1 MPVPWTT
8 IIATLPT
15 LIDAAGKLFKKTS
28 APPPRIN
35 PSADHEEK
43 LNAAIKQLEYY
54 ESLQAEQSKLLKE
67 TIEQLQ
73 NVSLSCSTMAR
84 RANIAIVL
92 AIVSLLITAGTLLGK

>member
-15 LIDAAGKLFKKTS
+15 LIDTAGKLFKKTS
-28 APPPRIN
+28 APPRIN

-92 AIVSLLITAGTLLGK
+92 AIVSLVLTAGALLGK

>member
-15 LIDAAGKLFKKTS
+15 LIDAAGKLFKKTNK
-28 APPPRIN
+28 PPRID
-35 PSADHEEK
+35 PSSDHEEK
-43 LNAAIKQLEYY
+43 LNAAIRQLEYY

-92 AIVSLLITAGTLLGK
+92 AIVSLLVTAGALLGK